1 MGVNM
6 IKAIFFDIDGTLISK
21 QNPRLTDALKK
32 TLDKVREKG
41 ILLFIATGRHSSEI
55 TDLKLNEDYHFDG
68 YLTLNGCYCY
78 NDQEILHKGSIDKK
92 DVKRIITL
100 LDVLDV
106 ACMFVEDNYMYINK
120 VNDRVEIAQAAI
132 HTPVPPVEDIGR
144 ALQHDIYQIIPY
156 VTDDEIA
163 EFLKI
168 TRTCKGTRWHPLAY
182 DIIGKNG
189 GKSNGIEAVLHHYH
203 LQKEEI
209 MAFGDGHNDI
219 DMLEYAGIGVA
230 MDNAANDVK
239 NASDFVTKSVDE
251 DGILYALEHFSIL

>member
-1 MGVNM
+1 M

-21 QNPRLTDALKK
+21 QNPRITVELKE

-55 TDLKLNEDYHFDG
+55 ADLKLNEDYHFDG

-78 NDQEILHKGSIDKK
+78 NDKEVLHKGSIDKE
-92 DVKRIITL
+92 DVKNIITL
-100 LDVLDV
+100 LENDEA

-120 VNDRVEIAQAAI
+120 VNPRVEIAQAAI
-132 HTPVPPVEDIGR
+132 HTPVPPVDDITR

-156 VTDDEIA
+156 VTDDEIKD
-163 EFLKI
+163 FLKVAK
-168 TRTCKGTRWHPLAY
+168 TCKGTRWHPLAY

-189 GKSNGIEAVLHHYH
+189 GKSNGIEAILKHYRI
-203 LQKEEI
+203 QKEEI

-230 MDNAANDVK
+230 MENATVEVK
-239 NASDFVTKSVDE
+239 EASDYITKSVDE
-251 DGILYALEHFSIL
+251 NGVLYALKHFHVL